1 MNLEADITWI
11 QNEIA
16 KIKDPD
22 LINVF
27 KSLLQYRDK
36 KASDDALDLLL
47 TKSQKDK
54 EEGRTKPHA
63 EVSRKYGK
71 WL

>member
-1 MNLEADITWI
+1 MNLDADITWI

-22 LINVF
+22 LIRVF
-27 KSLLQYRDK
+27 KNLLRYSEK
-36 KASDDALDLLL
+36 KAADDSLDLLL
-47 TKSQKDK
+47 ERSLNDLKDRK
-54 EEGRTKPHA
+54 TKPHH
-63 EVSRKYGK
+63 EVKGKYKK

>member
-1 MNLEADITWI
+1 MNLDADIAWI

-22 LINVF
+22 LIQLF

-36 KASDDALDLLL
+36 KASAEFDFLLD
-47 TKSQKDK
+47 KSLHEL
-54 EEGRTKPHA
+54 EEGKTIPHN
-63 EVSRKYGK
+63 EVKRKYDR